1 MGRDLGMGIDKAR
14 LGLAKREERQAK
26 VCRLENKQQN
36 PDPLWSKDSRE
47 EEVRGEGGV
56 SLPSPPPSQFTHAY
70 TLGAFIPL
78 ASGGGGGGG
87 AGGGREEGAEMQPIH
102 VPAM

>member
-47 EEVRGEGGV
+47 GVRGEGGV

>member
-47 EEVRGEGGV
+47 EGVRGEGGV
-56 SLPSPPPSQFTHAY
+56 SLPSPPPS
-70 TLGAFIPL
+70 PL
-78 ASGGGGGGG
+78 AVHTCIHTGGLHSPCQRRGWGWGGWRRPGGGS
-87 AGGGREEGAEMQPIH
+87 
-102 VPAM
+102 